1 MSHTNLRTINSTEIN
16 NSGPFRVG
24 DNLSSGTTGQVL
36 KSNGDF
42 IAPSWETDIDTTYQ
56 GSATIDIDTATDPD
70 TINVIKVPNDLTI
83 SQNGTIIDTFNG
95 SVVKTIDLEGKY
107 IAGDGIDISG
117 HPIPHIEADTDE
129 VTITHNLAGAEQLSV
144 LKVPNTLT
152 FTGYDTG
159 TFDGSSALSINLVDT
174 DTTYTAGNGIQISG
188 SNIIQTKTD
197 NQTIRDSGGGSG
209 NNLEVIKVPNTLTFT
224 GYDTGTFDG
233 SSALS
238 INLVDNDNQLN
249 LLAGSGIIINNTGGY
264 NRIITADIDNNT
276 LGWTPPSPN
285 KQIEV
290 RKVPNSLT
298 FTGYS
303 TGTFDG
309 FSPLTINLVDTDT
322 TYQGGTGISINTG
335 TTPHTINASNIP
347 NSALQNSTISGI
359 SLGGNLA
366 TLTFYDSKGAFITS
380 YNGANPP
387 TSITLDGDTTYQGS
401 TTINIDTA
409 TTPDTINV
417 IKVPNTL
424 SAGNNLSYSS
434 GTTYDGSVS
443 RTIDLDSN
451 LSNIDTISFRS
462 TPSATAL
469 IGNTYP
475 SNPTDCSYLDLSS
488 TTNIIP
494 GGVLATK
501 IQRTS
506 LFKTFSNVYSEY
518 SSNFRTSFKA
528 QSDNV
533 MVEFR
538 AIVRA
543 DNKVF
548 YGGLYDYNAGVYNTD
563 TRNRFNYNDE
573 TDQDHT
579 VLTWWMRNLTPGN
592 TYYISPYFRGSSSSV
607 YIYAGH
613 SGGTDGFAP
622 AIMRI
627 YDGGNNVNIY

>member
-16 NSGPFRVG
+16 NSGAFRVG

-42 IAPSWETDIDTTYQ
+42 IAPSWET
-56 GSATIDIDTATDPD
+56 
-70 TINVIKVPNDLTI
+70 
-83 SQNGTIIDTFNG
+83 
-95 SVVKTIDLEGKY
+95 
-107 IAGDGIDISG
+107 
-117 HPIPHIEADTDE
+117 
-129 VTITHNLAGAEQLSV
+129 
-144 LKVPNTLT
+144 
-152 FTGYDTG
+152 
-159 TFDGSSALSINLVDT
+159 
-174 DTTYTAGNGIQISG
+174 
-188 SNIIQTKTD
+188 
-197 NQTIRDSGGGSG
+197 
-209 NNLEVIKVPNTLTFT
+209 
-224 GYDTGTFDG
+224 
-233 SSALS
+233 
-238 INLVDNDNQLN
+238 
-249 LLAGSGIIINNTGGY
+249 
-264 NRIITADIDNNT
+264 
-276 LGWTPPSPN
+276 
-285 KQIEV
+285 
-290 RKVPNSLT
+290 
-298 FTGYS
+298 
-303 TGTFDG
+303 
-309 FSPLTINLVDTDT
+309 DTDT

-366 TLTFYDSKGAFITS
+366 TLTFYDSTGAFITS
-380 YNGANPP
+380 YNGATPP

-417 IKVPNTL
+417 IKVPNDLTISQNGTIIDTFNGSVAKTIDLEGKYIAGDGIDISNHPIPHIEADTDEITITHNLAGAEKLSVLKVPNTL

-443 RTIDLDSN
+443 RTIYCN
-451 LSNIDTISFRS
+451 
-462 TPSATAL
+462 L

-475 SNPTDCSYLDLSS
+475 SNPTDCYYLDLSS

-494 GGVLATK
+494 GAVFATK
-501 IQRTS
+501 IQRTTKLS
-506 LFKTFSNVYSEY
+506 TFSNVYSEY
-518 SSNFRTSFKA
+518 SSDFRTSFIA
-528 QSDNV
+528 QSANV

-543 DNKVF
+543 DNRVF

-573 TDQDHT
+573 TDQDHS
-579 VLTWWMRNLTPGN
+579 VLTWWMRNLTPGT
-592 TYYISPYFRGSSSSV
+592 TYYISPYFRGQSASV

-613 SGGTDGFAP
+613 SGLTDGYAP

-627 YDGGNNVNIY
+627 IDGGNNVDIY